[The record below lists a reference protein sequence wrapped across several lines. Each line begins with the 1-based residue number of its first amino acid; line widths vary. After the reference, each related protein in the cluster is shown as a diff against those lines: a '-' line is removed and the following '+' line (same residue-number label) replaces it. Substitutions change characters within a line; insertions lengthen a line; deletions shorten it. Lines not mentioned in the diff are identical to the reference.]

1 MLRDQANASDSEL
14 LRCWRAGD
22 HRAGNLLLQRYWD
35 SLFRFFCN
43 KADEQLA
50 SDLIQQTMLA
60 CVRGRDRLRDDNKF
74 AAYLFRTAYN
84 TFKQS
89 MRMRYRDQGRSPFA
103 EQSIAS
109 LGITPNERMTQKAEQ
124 RLLLRALR
132 NLVLDDQVI
141 LELYYWENLSRREVA
156 LLLDIQDGAA
166 ASRIRR
172 ARERLKKMISRLASD
187 PELGY
192 RTTAN
197 FEHWLA
203 DLRKKTPDIPRS

>member
-1 MLRDQANASDSEL
+1 MSRDHSPSDTEL
-14 LRCWRAGD
+14 LHRWRQGD
-22 HRAGNLLLQRYWD
+22 ERAGNFLLKRYWD

-50 SDLIQQTMLA
+50 RDLIQQTLMA

-74 AAYLFRTAYN
+74 ANYLFRTAYN
-84 TFKQS
+84 TLKHS
-89 MRMRYRDQGRSPFA
+89 LRARYRENTRTTFE

-109 LGITPNERMTQKAEQ
+109 LGITPNDRMTRKAEQ
-124 RLLLRALR
+124 RLLLKALQY
-132 NLVLDDQVI
+132 LVLDDQVI
-141 LELYYWENLSRREVA
+141 LELYYWERLTRREIA
-156 LLLDIQDGAA
+156 LLLEIHEGAA

-172 ARERLKKMISRLASD
+172 ARERLKKVIKKQSSD

-197 FEHWLA
+197 FERWIA
-203 DLRKKTPDIPRS
+203 DLRQKTPEIKRP